1 MLIYVNENNEQI
13 GTETNEPDWVI
24 WNGVRTEEVYEDVE
38 NDEGEIVGRTLK
50 DIILHCRKY
59 TDEEKIK
66 TKAYADAMIRQS
78 QLQTAAVLFVNAN
91 TKALT
96 DEQALSVSLLVD
108 EWVKDAQYEKDQII
122 RYQDKLYRIGQD
134 HTSQEQW
141 IPGQAG
147 TEALY
152 SHIKINEE
160 GYEEWKEWDG
170 VSGIYN
176 NGQIVTDPTDGK
188 LYISKIPNNVWGPPS
203 QQPSYWDLY
212 EKG

>member
-1 MLIYVNENNEQI
+1 MYVSVDENGRICASTSKEEYAEGMTEFEFPDDFDFSQQDSYRIVDKELIFDPVSISDAQK
-13 GTETNEPDWVI
+13 
-24 WNGVRTEEVYEDVE
+24 EVERS
-38 NDEGEIVGRTLK
+38 IV
-50 DIILHCRKY
+50 
-59 TDEEKIK
+59 
-66 TKAYADAMIRQS
+66 RQS

-96 DEQALSVSLLVD
+96 DEQALSISLLVD
-108 EWVKDAQYEKDQII
+108 EWVKDTPYEKDQII
-122 RYQDKLYRIGQD
+122 RYQDELYRIGQD

-141 IPGQAG
+141 IPGQTG

-160 GYEEWKEWDG
+160 GYEEWKAFDG
-170 VSGIYN
+170 VSGVYDKD
-176 NGQIVTDPTDGK
+176 QIVTDLTDGK

-212 EKG
+212 EK